1 MRKVDRPAKPPAVFQ
16 DAALKKIKKDTD
28 AFYKHYNE
36 PGSGQRRPPAAKLP
50 AAVDRQLKKELDK
63 VFHGRCAYCESP
75 VDINAP
81 LHGYDHFRP
90 RGGARGLKNEF
101 SRLHYWCLTLEWQ
114 NLYLC
119 CSDCNKHKGAWFPVK
134 GKRSDSNKYESI
146 IKEEKPLLLDPCD
159 PSFEGFYFG
168 YFENGEI
175 TSGTD
180 DERSRRTIDILG
192 LNRRQLVE
200 ARRKAITPFL
210 SLRKEFEKAWASPS
224 PDKKEIETLVKTL
237 LDYLTTL
244 FDPETRVAYLT
255 IQRVVVQNWV
265 SPTFSKGEL
274 YNYFIED
281 VRPRHIS
288 NTLLTVLGSPDGLAL
303 RKLIKGN
310 IISEARREW
319 NKDIEVI
326 RKYDP
331 TDTGSI
337 FLDKIVIKN
346 FKGITELVI
355 DFPTAIDEQESWLM
369 LLGENSVGKSSFLQ
383 AVALALAG
391 NAYIKKLDPHASIR
405 PKHLLRHGADKG
417 KVEIYA
423 TSAVDIKS
431 KRKSPS
437 FSSLGAPVTLD
448 LDRKAVYIVSNLK
461 RPGTFVFGYGSTR
474 LFPTKKLKPELGVG
488 RIRIQNLFDPGTSLI
503 DAKKWMLGI
512 KKPADFDRVSLSL
525 KDLLLLK
532 DIDLIKK
539 EKGNIYIYFGA
550 LDQKKDQKED
560 HTARIALEELSDGYK
575 SIIAVA
581 ADMMQ
586 TLMRSKVPVESAEG
600 IVLLDEIGTHLHPR
614 WRMEVV
620 RRFRKAF
627 PRLQFLVTTH
637 DPLCLRGLKKGEIV
651 VLKKDAHN
659 KPYAIK
665 DLPDPS
671 EFRADQLL
679 SSEFFGLNSTIDPDL
694 EKDFNEYYDLLRQED
709 RLTKK
714 QTRRLDELKKQLTGR
729 RHLGNSLREE
739 LAFEAV
745 DKLLAT
751 ERSTEANQ
759 QRAVLKDTT
768 IKMVQDMW
776 NEVLNKQRS

>member
-28 AFYKHYNE
+28 AFYKDFNK
-36 PGSGQRRPPAAKLP
+36 PGFGQRRPPSASLP
-50 AAVDRQLKKELDK
+50 AGVARLLKIELDK
-63 VFHGRCAYCESP
+63 VFCGRCAYCESP
-75 VDINAP
+75 VDISSTK
-81 LHGYDHFRP
+81 HGYDHFRP

-119 CSDCNKHKGAWFPVK
+119 CSDCNKHKGSWFPVK
-134 GKRSDSNKYESI
+134 GKRSNSNKYETI
-146 IKEEKPLLLDPCD
+146 MKEEKPLLLDPCD
-159 PSFEGFYFG
+159 PSFNGFYFS
-168 YFENGEI
+168 YIENGELS
-175 TSGTD
+175 TGSD
-180 DERSRRTIDILG
+180 SERSRRTIDILG

-200 ARRKAITPFL
+200 DRKKALAPFTA
-210 SLRKEFEKAWASPS
+210 LRKEFEKAWLSPS
-224 PDKKEIETLVKTL
+224 PDKQEVERLVKTL
-237 LDYLTTL
+237 LDYITTL
-244 FDPETRVAYLT
+244 FDPETRVAYPT
-255 IQRVVVQNWV
+255 IQRVVVQNWIN
-265 SPTFSKGEL
+265 PAFSKGEI
-274 YNYFIED
+274 YRYFIEN
-281 VRPRHIS
+281 VRPRNIS
-288 NTLLTVLGSPDGLAL
+288 KILLAALESADGVAL
-303 RKLIKGN
+303 KKLIREN

-319 NKDIEVI
+319 NKEIEVI

-337 FLDKIVIKN
+337 FLDKIVVRNFRGIK
-346 FKGITELVI
+346 ELEL
-355 DFPTAIDEQESWLM
+355 DFPVSPDDQASWLM

-405 PKHLLRHGADKG
+405 PKHLLRHGSDQG
-417 KVEIYA
+417 SVEIYA

-431 KRKSPS
+431 KRKSPAY
-437 FSSLGAPVTLD
+437 SSLGDPVTLD
-448 LDRKAVYIVSNLK
+448 LTRKAVHIVSNLK
-461 RPGTFVFGYGSTR
+461 KPGTFVFGYGSTR
-474 LFPTKKLKPELGVG
+474 LFPTKKLKPEFGIG

-512 KKPADFDRVSLSL
+512 TKTADFDRVALTL

-532 DIDLIKK
+532 DNDLIKK
-539 EKGNIYIYFGA
+539 EKGNIYIYFAA
-550 LDQKKDQKED
+550 LDHPEE
-560 HTARIALEELSDGYK
+560 HINRIALEELSDGYK

-586 TLMRSKVPVESAEG
+586 TLMRSKVPIESAEG

-637 DPLCLRGLKKGEIV
+637 DPLCLRGLKRGEIV

-659 KPYAIK
+659 KPYAVK

-679 SSEFFGLNSTIDPDL
+679 SSEFFGLSSTIDPEL
-694 EKDFNEYYDLLRQED
+694 EKDFNEYYDLLRKEN

-714 QTRRLDELKKQLTGR
+714 QTQRLEELKKLLTGR

-751 ERSTEANQ
+751 EKSTEANQ
-759 QRAVLKDTT
+759 QRAVLKDST
-768 IKMVQDMW
+768 IKMVQGMW
-776 NEVLNKQRS
+776 SEILNKQKS

>member
-1 MRKVDRPAKPPAVFQ
+1 MLKVDRPVKLPAVFQ
-16 DAALKKIKKDTD
+16 DAHLKKIKKDTA
-28 AFYKHYNE
+28 AFYKLHNE
-36 PGSGQRRPPAAKLP
+36 PGFGQRRPPAAKLP
-50 AAVDRQLKKELDK
+50 AEVAKRLKIELDK

-90 RGGARGLKNEF
+90 RGGARGLKDEY
-101 SRLHYWCLTLEWQ
+101 SRLHYWSLTLEWQ

-119 CSDCNKHKGAWFPVK
+119 CSDCNKHKGSWFPVK
-134 GKRSDSNKYESI
+134 GKRSNSNNYASI
-146 IKEEKPLLLDPCD
+146 TKEEKPLLLDPCD
-159 PSFEGFYFG
+159 PAFEGFYFG
-168 YFENGEI
+168 YIETGEI
-175 TSGTD
+175 VSRNNE
-180 DERSRRTIDILG
+180 ERSHRTIDILG
-192 LNRRQLVE
+192 LNRRQLIE
-200 ARRKAITPFL
+200 ARKKSLAPFL
-210 SLRKEFEKAWASPS
+210 SMKKEFNTVWVSTS
-224 PDKKEIETLVKTL
+224 SDKKAIEALVKNL
-237 LDYLTTL
+237 LDYLTGL
-244 FDPETRVAYLT
+244 FDPETRIPYPS
-255 IQRVVVQNWV
+255 IQRAFARGWI
-265 SPTFSKGEL
+265 SPYSAKGEI

-281 VRPRHIS
+281 VRSRSI
-288 NTLLTVLGSPDGLAL
+288 NKTLLAALGSAEGQAL
-303 RKLIKGN
+303 GKIIREN
-310 IISEARREW
+310 IVTDDWREW
-319 NKDIEVI
+319 NKDIENI

-337 FLDKIVIKN
+337 FLDKIVVKN
-346 FKGITELVI
+346 FKGIKELVI
-355 DFPTAIDEQESWLM
+355 DFPVAAAEQESWLM

-391 NAYIKKLDPHASIR
+391 NAYLKKLDPHASIR
-405 PKHLLRHGADKG
+405 PKHLLRHGADQG
-417 KVEIYA
+417 NVEIYA

-431 KRKSPS
+431 RRKSPS
-437 FSSLGAPVTLD
+437 YSSLGSPITLD
-448 LDRKAVYIVSNLK
+448 LDRQAVYIVSNLK
-461 RPGTFVFGYGSTR
+461 KPGTFVFGYGSTR
-474 LFPTKKLKPELGVG
+474 LFPTKKLRPERGVG

-503 DAKKWMLGI
+503 DAKKWMLEI
-512 KKPADFDRVSLSL
+512 KKTADFDRVCLAL

-532 DIDLIKK
+532 DNDLIKK
-539 EKGNIYIYFGA
+539 EKGNIYIHFAA
-550 LDQKKDQKED
+550 LDHPED
-560 HTARIALEELSDGYK
+560 HINRIALEELSDGYK

-637 DPLCLRGLKKGEIV
+637 DPLCLRGLRKGEIV

-659 KPYAIK
+659 KPYLVK

-679 SSEFFGLNSTIDPDL
+679 SSEFFGLSSTIDPDL
-694 EKDFNEYYDLLRQED
+694 EKDFNEYYDLLRKKD

-714 QTRRLDELKKQLTGR
+714 QAQRLDELKKQLTGR

-739 LAFEAV
+739 LAFEAI

-751 ERSTEANQ
+751 EKTTEANQ
-759 QRAVLKDTT
+759 QRTVLKDTT

-776 NEVLNKQRS
+776 NDILNKQKS